1 MISVQGQVISIT
13 ISYKDGLFTL
23 IDVEVNDRNEIS
35 LLLICL
41 SVLPYQ
47 LSMKTKFSPLQK
59 LLCVTL
65 GQTNDKCYH
74 KRAVYGFACVCERK
88 TKRKCKSKRDG
99 GREREKRRKSKRGG
113 GEGAEGCSEGRREG
127 LETAG
132 NANYHLNYYL
142 H

>member
-74 KRAVYGFACVCERK
+74 KRAVYGFACVCEREK
-88 TKRKCKSKRDG
+88 QRESARARG
-99 GREREKRRKSKRGG
+99 MEEGRERKEEKVKEEEEKEQRVAVKEGG
-113 GEGAEGCSEGRREG
+113 RD
-127 LETAG
+127 
-132 NANYHLNYYL
+132 
-142 H
+142 